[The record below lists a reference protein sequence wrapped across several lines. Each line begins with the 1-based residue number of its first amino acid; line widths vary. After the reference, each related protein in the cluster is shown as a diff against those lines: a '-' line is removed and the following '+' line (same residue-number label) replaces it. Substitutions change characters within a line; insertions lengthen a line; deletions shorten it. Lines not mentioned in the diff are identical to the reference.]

1 LCYGSTGELDK
12 LSTLIRNKW
21 VEIVYG
27 LNETVEMKGTNSE
40 IARIADVKRRARCL
54 WFYCEPGEW
63 INYQL

>member
-40 IARIADVKRRARCL
+40 IARIADVKRRLAASGFIANL
-54 WFYCEPGEW
+54 VNG
-63 INYQL
+63 